1 MATQT
6 QTSGIAAR
14 TRTVK
19 VSGQAKS
26 VYEIGIS
33 RVSGSGTVHVLYN
46 NG

>member
-19 VSGQAKS
+19 VSGQAKFD
-26 VYEIGIS
+26 
-33 RVSGSGTVHVLYN
+33 RTVKPQAIPLLHQYKELV
-46 NG
+46 